1 MYMKN
6 YVTLFIIGLL
16 FSSCVSS
23 KIFNEIESRYAAL
36 KLDHSVLEKENKQLI
51 VKYDSLR
58 YHLSI
63 FENENKRL
71 GQTLQTTSNTLAN
84 LKEAYTAL
92 EQNSNTALQES
103 IEKNNGLLEQIQ
115 IKESE
120 LLADRNRL
128 DSLKKELGTRISR
141 VEELEGLI
149 ADKEKLMNTLKNSLS
164 KALLSF
170 EGNGLSVEQKNGKVY
185 VSMEN
190 KLLFQ
195 SGSWKVGATGKNAL
209 RQLAEVLAANPE
221 IAILIEGHTDTD
233 PYTGNAS
240 LSGNW
245 DLSTKRATE
254 IVKLLLKNKAI
265 KPENLTAAGRGEF
278 IPVATNKNASGRAKN
293 RRIEVILS
301 PKLDKIQ
308 DLLDVL

>member
-1 MYMKN
+1 MKN
-6 YVTLFIIGLL
+6 YFTLLVFGLL
-16 FSSCVSS
+16 LSSCVSS
-23 KIFNEIESRYAAL
+23 KIFNEIESRYATL
-36 KLDHSVLEKENKQLI
+36 KLDHSTLEKENDVLI
-51 VKYDSLR
+51 VQYDSLR
-58 YHLSI
+58 YHLGTL
-63 FENENKRL
+63 ENENKQL
-71 GQTLQTTSNTLAN
+71 GQSLATTSSTLAN
-84 LKEAYTAL
+84 LQEAYTAL
-92 EQNSNTALQES
+92 EQNSNAALQES

-128 DSLKKELGTRISR
+128 DSLKKELGSRILR
-141 VEELEGLI
+141 VKELEGLI
-149 ADKEKLMNTLKNSLS
+149 AEKEQFMNTLKNSLS

-170 EGNGLSVEQKNGKVY
+170 EGNGLSVVQKNGKVY

-195 SGSWKVGATGKNAL
+195 SGSWKVGPTGKNAL
-209 RQLAEVLAANPE
+209 KQLAEVLSVNPE

-233 PYTGNAS
+233 PYIGNSS

-254 IVKLLLKNKAI
+254 IVKILLKNKAI
-265 KPENLTAAGRGEF
+265 KPENLTAAGRGEHL
-278 IPVATNKNASGRAKN
+278 PVATNKNASGRAKN

-301 PKLDKIQ
+301 PKLDKIS
-308 DLLDVL
+308 DLLEAL